1 MERIRTAGGLVFY
14 KKSFLL
20 IFKRGKW
27 DLPKGKY
34 KYGDTDQ
41 KTAKIEVFE
50 ETGLPIN
57 QLKIIKRLIPTYYIK
72 SFSKKKFKKEQLG
85 F

>member
-1 MERIRTAGGLVFY
+1 ME
-14 KKSFLL
+14 
-20 IFKRGKW
+20 
-27 DLPKGKY
+27 
-34 KYGDTDQ
+34 

-72 SFSKKKFKKEQLG
+72 SFSKKKIQMRKLCTVSKPCTISINFHFLKIILWMG
-85 F
+85 L